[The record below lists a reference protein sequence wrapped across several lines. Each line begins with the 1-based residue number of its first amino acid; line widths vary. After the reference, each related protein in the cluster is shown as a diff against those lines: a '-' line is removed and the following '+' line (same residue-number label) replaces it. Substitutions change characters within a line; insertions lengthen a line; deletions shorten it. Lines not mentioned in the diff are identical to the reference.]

1 MRVRELPI
9 LFNDEMVQ
17 ALLTGRKTC
26 TRRAIEL
33 PDKMTGRPIGKS
45 GDSSNPLGFFYP
57 GGIKRPPYQPGD
69 ILYVKETWRWCPCWD
84 CGLDAVLGCCK
95 YEKDSLYNNSEKEY
109 GCYKYRASCGNY
121 GFPATDIWRPSIHMP
136 KEVARIWLK
145 VTNVRVERLQNITEA
160 EAILEGATNNIAFIH
175 SPDNEYDHI
184 HTAREHFVDIW
195 NSTIKKGGIDKYG
208 WDANP
213 FVWVIEFE
221 WCEKPGKE

>member
-26 TRRAIEL
+26 TRRAIKL

-45 GDSSNPLGFFYP
+45 GDSSNPLGFFYL

-69 ILYVKETWRWCPCWD
+69 ILYVRETWSEIKNAD
-84 CGLDAVLGCCK
+84 GSHKK
-95 YEKDSLYNNSEKEY
+95 YV
-109 GCYKYRASCGNY
+109 YKASDQYPFGESRYIIKFN
-121 GFPATDIWRPSIHMP
+121 WKPSIHMP
-136 KEVARIWLK
+136 KKAARIWLK
-145 VTNVRVERLQNITEA
+145 VTDVRVERLQDITEDGA
-160 EAILEGATNNIAFIH
+160 KEEGANFKNGK
-175 SPDNEYDHI
+175 NVGLEEKMRR
-184 HTAREHFVDIW
+184 TAIERFAEIW
-195 NSTIKKGGIDKYG
+195 NSTIKKTDIDRYG

-213 FVWVIEFE
+213 WVWVIEFE

>member
-26 TRRAIEL
+26 TRRAIKL

-69 ILYVKETWRWCPCWD
+69 ILYVRETWSEIKNAD
-84 CGLDAVLGCCK
+84 GSHKK
-95 YEKDSLYNNSEKEY
+95 YV
-109 GCYKYRASCGNY
+109 YKASDQYPFGESRYIIKFN
-121 GFPATDIWRPSIHMP
+121 WKPSIHMP
-136 KEVARIWLK
+136 KKAARIWLK
-145 VTNVRVERLQNITEA
+145 VTDVRVERLQDITEDGA
-160 EAILEGATNNIAFIH
+160 KEEGANFKNGK
-175 SPDNEYDHI
+175 NVGLEEKMRR
-184 HTAREHFVDIW
+184 TAIERFAEIW
-195 NSTIKKGGIDKYG
+195 NSTIKKTDIDRYG

-213 FVWVIEFE
+213 WVWVIEFE